1 MQKTGEISFGKEIL
15 GQLRVLVSNF
25 FMVTKCT
32 NLPAGSL
39 AGRQGSTTNTM
50 FKSIRFKSLAGQM
63 HNTLA
68 PVRVLLFAY

>member
-1 MQKTGEISFGKEIL
+1 MQKTGEISFRKEIL
-15 GQLRVLVSNF
+15 GQLRVLVSYF
-25 FMVTKCT
+25 FMLTKCT

-50 FKSIRFKSLAGQM
+50 FTSLRFKVCLRN
-63 HNTLA
+63 NTLA